1 MPVVGFSGETVSGT
15 NSDPIDDASSC
26 ARSSS
31 LYRSTSR
38 SRARSFELEEMSPPA
53 TVVDLTGDDSDSLS
67 PPQAPSPRCL
77 TPELSRVIAAGVLS
91 SALAQSEVPPVA
103 GFGTQA
109 ASFTSIESTLRAQ
122 SYTASPPD
130 LFAPAQSCRRFA
142 CTCLCVC
149 ECGCTC
155 ACACACGCIASHAC
169 GAEMAEPLVPPTS
182 PCPSRPRPRRIST
195 VQDALTTS
203 HVSLAADAWTT
214 RVLCNEML
222 CSAVTDAWLQVI
234 TLRVAE
240 QVGGQGVKEGLDSLM
255 HHINVGAEEGRGWS
269 YGFRM
274 LGYQMAPRD

>member
-1 MPVVGFSGETVSGT
+1 MLQEAEAEAVLPVVGFSGETVSGT

-31 LYRSTSR
+31 LYRSMSR
-38 SRARSFELEEMSPPA
+38 SRARSFELEELSPPA
-53 TVVDLTGDDSDSLS
+53 TVVDLTGDDSDSRS
-67 PPQAPSPRCL
+67 PPQAPSARCL

-109 ASFTSIESTLRAQ
+109 ASSTSIEPT
-122 SYTASPPD
+122 D
-130 LFAPAQSCRRFA
+130 LFAPA
-142 CTCLCVC
+142 
-149 ECGCTC
+149 
-155 ACACACGCIASHAC
+155 
-169 GAEMAEPLVPPTS
+169 
-182 PCPSRPRPRRIST
+182 
-195 VQDALTTS
+195 QDALTTS